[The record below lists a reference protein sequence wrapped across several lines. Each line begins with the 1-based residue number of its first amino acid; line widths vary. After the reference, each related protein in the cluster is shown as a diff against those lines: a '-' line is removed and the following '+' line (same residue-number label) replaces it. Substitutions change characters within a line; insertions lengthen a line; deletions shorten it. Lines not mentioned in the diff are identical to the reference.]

1 MSKRK
6 KVMIIVVVILIYIIG
21 AAVIVIGITSS
32 KADISKEDAQELI
45 VSEMDSLKTAFE
57 EDGDEIIPV
66 ITKDSEI
73 IVRSVKKKDGKTVAE
88 CEFLSP
94 NVYSALESLMKKYG
108 YEQVTY
114 DFMMDEIVQ
123 AILNAPKE
131 KQAAEVT
138 LEKKDD
144 QWQVIMD
151 YNVLDAYLGGYI
163 SFGTTALK
171 AVDETEQ

>member
-66 ITKDSEI
+66 
-73 IVRSVKKKDGKTVAE
+73 
-88 CEFLSP
+88 
-94 NVYSALESLMKKYG
+94 
-108 YEQVTY
+108 
-114 DFMMDEIVQ
+114 
-123 AILNAPKE
+123 
-131 KQAAEVT
+131 
-138 LEKKDD
+138 
-144 QWQVIMD
+144 
-151 YNVLDAYLGGYI
+151 
-163 SFGTTALK
+163 
-171 AVDETEQ
+171 

>member
-6 KVMIIVVVILIYIIG
+6 KVILIVAAIGILIIA
-21 AAVIVIGITSS
+21 AAVIAISMMNF

-45 VSEMDSLKTAFE
+45 VSEMDCIKTAFE
-57 EDGDEIIPV
+57 EDGDEIIPA
-66 ITKDSEI
+66 ITKDSGI
-73 IVRSVKKKDGKTVAE
+73 IVKSVKKKDGKTVAE

-171 AVDETEQ
+171 AVEEAEQ